1 MEYKHFLLRAFQ
13 REPGKWRASV
23 KRIDGKPLM
32 LVGSDRAKL
41 DKFVTGIDSLTP
53 KHALLVAIAA
63 IEAGAFS
70 RRSGRAARATA
81 GDRSAPLRRRPR
93 RRRHAKARKD
103 DRL

>member
-32 LVGSDRAKL
+32 LVGSERAKL

-53 KHALLVAIAA
+53 KDALLVAIAA

-70 RRSGRAARATA
+70 RRSGRAKREIG
-81 GDRSAPLRRRPR
+81 GDQSLRR

>member
-1 MEYKHFLLRAFQ
+1 MEYRHFLLRAFQ

-32 LVGSDRAKL
+32 LVGSERAKL
-41 DKFVTGIDSLTP
+41 EKFVTGIDSATP
-53 KHALLVAIAA
+53 KDALLVAIAA

-70 RRSGRAARATA
+70 RRSGRAKRET
-81 GDRSAPLRRRPR
+81 GGGRSPHLRPRPR
-93 RRRHAKARKD
+93 RRRQAKARND